1 MQFPARLKVVAA
13 SDQLK
18 QLRVTGGTGWFD
30 GIDMVPLELDER
42 LPEEMLADVDILVV
56 QVDLGVPE
64 SMLRIEW
71 VRKLKPEL
79 SLIVALADADIR
91 LVRTLV
97 RQGVADVVALPLVPE
112 ELLQTTPG
120 AGYRLLVS
128 LAKNG
133 APVEAKI

>member
-1 MQFPARLKVVAA
+1 MGRQDSPLELGRNSALQFPARLKIVAA

-18 QLRVTGGTGWFD
+18 QLRVMGGTGWFD

-79 SLIVALADADIR
+79 SLIVALAAADIR

-97 RQGVADVVALPLVPE
+97 R
-112 ELLQTTPG
+112 
-120 AGYRLLVS
+120 
-128 LAKNG
+128 
-133 APVEAKI
+133 